1 MAPLKIQFTSR
12 ARRELREVL
21 GFIAQDNPQAASDL
35 ASRILEGL
43 DHKTRFPNSGRL
55 IPEVPEHPARELVL
69 PPCRIFYLSN
79 KTTLTVLSIIRTER
93 LLRTEQLGN

>member
-35 ASRILEGL
+35 ASRIMDSIE
-43 DHKTRFPNSGRL
+43 HKTRFPKSGRL
-55 IPEVPEHPARELVL
+55 IPEIPEHQARELVV
-69 PPCRIFYLSN
+69 PPCRIFYLAD

-93 LLRTEQLGN
+93 LLRAEQLGN